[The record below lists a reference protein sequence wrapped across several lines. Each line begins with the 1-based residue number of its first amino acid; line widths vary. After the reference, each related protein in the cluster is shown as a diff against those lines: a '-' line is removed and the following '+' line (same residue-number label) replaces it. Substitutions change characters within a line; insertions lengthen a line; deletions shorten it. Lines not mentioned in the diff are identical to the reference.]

1 MSSKLLLA
9 AAAAAAFL
17 ITALIAGKR
26 TSLSSPEF
34 DSDKFSNQKDAVIP
48 IPTPGAIG
56 PESLAFDSVGGGPYT
71 GVSDGR
77 IIKWEENE
85 ERWVDFATTSSKREG
100 CRGSRDHVPLEHI
113 CGRPLGLSFSELTG
127 ELYIADAYMGLLV
140 VGPNGGLASTV
151 ASEAQGTPFGFTNGV
166 DIHQTNGAVYFSDS
180 SSRYQRRNF
189 VAAIISGDNTG
200 RLMKYE
206 PESKQVTVLLRSL
219 GFPNGVA
226 LSKNGDFILLSETSR
241 CRILRFWLQTSKSGT
256 VEVFTLLPGF
266 PDNIKRNSKG
276 EFWVGMHSRKGK
288 LVEWFLSYPWIG
300 RTLLK
305 LPFPHGFLSFFSK
318 WRKTGFAVRLS
329 EEGEVLEIFEPK
341 NGNGWISS
349 ISEVYE
355 RDGSLWIG
363 SVTTPCVG
371 KYEMQ
376 T

>member
-1 MSSKLLLA
+1 MAMSSKLLLA

-34 DSDKFSNQKDAVIP
+34 DSEKFSNQKDAVIP

-85 ERWVDFATTSSKREG
+85 ERWVDFATTSSKRIP
-100 CRGSRDHVPLEHI
+100 GSRALEHI

-151 ASEAQGTPFGFTNGV
+151 ASEAQGTPFGFSNGV

-180 SSRYQRRNF
+180 SSRYQRRKQTSN
-189 VAAIISGDNTG
+189 SSS
-200 RLMKYE
+200 
-206 PESKQVTVLLRSL
+206 PESRV
-219 GFPNGVA
+219 
-226 LSKNGDFILLSETSR
+226 SKWSSVEQNGDFILLSETSR
-241 CRILRFWLQTSKSGT
+241 CRILRFWLQTSKAGT